1 MENYY
6 NIDSLEQ
13 FLKDSLIDFKMQPKK
28 RVWKSIYNNIH
39 PSKKMPSAFTSLI
52 ILISIFSLGINNTVE
67 RNTISTNIITTSLK
81 PTTNSINSKEI
92 VLINKIK
99 PIEHSTLMPR
109 LKNKIIL
116 LSTLMI
122 ANKNQ
127 SLKHKIDQNLKS
139 SQMNAA
145 PILLNATVNN
155 IDLHSSLIT
164 DKKEISN
171 RPNYKITNDNL
182 NRLFSY
188 ELYAAPSIWSRNLGN
203 NGGENGLNNL
213 NQNDKNHS
221 YSYSNN
227 LNFEAGGAVLLNV
240 TKAFRIKAGMQLNYS
255 KYKLKDNNLDN
266 LSTAKSN
273 LLSSSD
279 MGKTMSLGDDNAIN
293 YSSYQISFPIGT
305 EFEIA
310 GNNWLHWFAGA
321 AIEPTYRLGDFSTI
335 DDHNNAFN
343 QSDKRKWN
351 INTSVETFL
360 SLKISNGAYLNA
372 GPQLKYQLLS
382 NYDKTYNYN
391 EKFYNIG
398 LKLGISRNF

>member
-13 FLKDSLIDFKMQPKK
+13 FLKDSLTDFKMQPKK

-139 SQMNAA
+139 SQW
-145 PILLNATVNN
+145 
-155 IDLHSSLIT
+155 
-164 DKKEISN
+164 
-171 RPNYKITNDNL
+171 
-182 NRLFSY
+182 LFN
-188 ELYAAPSIWSRNLGN
+188 P
-203 NGGENGLNNL
+203 
-213 NQNDKNHS
+213 
-221 YSYSNN
+221 
-227 LNFEAGGAVLLNV
+227 
-240 TKAFRIKAGMQLNYS
+240 
-255 KYKLKDNNLDN
+255 
-266 LSTAKSN
+266 
-273 LLSSSD
+273 
-279 MGKTMSLGDDNAIN
+279 
-293 YSSYQISFPIGT
+293 
-305 EFEIA
+305 
-310 GNNWLHWFAGA
+310 
-321 AIEPTYRLGDFSTI
+321 
-335 DDHNNAFN
+335 
-343 QSDKRKWN
+343 RKPWKP
-351 INTSVETFL
+351 L
-360 SLKISNGAYLNA
+360 
-372 GPQLKYQLLS
+372 
-382 NYDKTYNYN
+382 
-391 EKFYNIG
+391 
-398 LKLGISRNF
+398 

>member
-127 SLKHKIDQNLKS
+127 SLKHKIDQDLKS

-155 IDLHSSLIT
+155 IDLYSSLIT

>member
-13 FLKDSLIDFKMQPKK
+13 FLKDSLTDFKMQPKK

-67 RNTISTNIITTSLK
+67 RNTISTNIITTTLK

>member
-13 FLKDSLIDFKMQPKK
+13 FLKDSLTDFKMQPKK

-155 IDLHSSLIT
+155 IDLYSSLIT

-171 RPNYKITNDNL
+171 RPTYKITNDNL

-360 SLKISNGAYLNA
+360 SLKIGNGAYLNA

>member
-1 MENYY
+1 ML
-6 NIDSLEQ
+6 S
-13 FLKDSLIDFKMQPKK
+13 P
-28 RVWKSIYNNIH
+28 
-39 PSKKMPSAFTSLI
+39 
-52 ILISIFSLGINNTVE
+52 
-67 RNTISTNIITTSLK
+67 
-81 PTTNSINSKEI
+81 
-92 VLINKIK
+92 IK
-99 PIEHSTLMPR
+99 
-109 LKNKIIL
+109 
-116 LSTLMI
+116 
-122 ANKNQ
+122 
-127 SLKHKIDQNLKS
+127 
-139 SQMNAA
+139 
-145 PILLNATVNN
+145 
-155 IDLHSSLIT
+155 SLIT

-171 RPNYKITNDNL
+171 RPTYKITNDNL

>member
-13 FLKDSLIDFKMQPKK
+13 FLKDSLTDFKMQPKK

-67 RNTISTNIITTSLK
+67 RNTISTNIITTTLK

-145 PILLNATVNN
+145 PILLNARVNN
-155 IDLHSSLIT
+155 IDLYSSLIT

-171 RPNYKITNDNL
+171 RPTYKITNDNL

>member
-13 FLKDSLIDFKMQPKK
+13 FLKDSLTDFKMQPKK

-155 IDLHSSLIT
+155 IDLYSSLIT

-171 RPNYKITNDNL
+171 RPTYKITNDNL

>member
-67 RNTISTNIITTSLK
+67 RNTISTNIITTTLK

>member
-13 FLKDSLIDFKMQPKK
+13 FLKDSLTDFKMQPKK

-52 ILISIFSLGINNTVE
+52 ILVSIFSLGINNAGKQGSKKIPV
-67 RNTISTNIITTSLK
+67 NTTIVASVTNAIDAKEISTTNKSTSIETLL
-81 PTTNSINSKEI
+81 TQTFSKKKNPL
-92 VLINKIK
+92 VSNLI
-99 PIEHSTLMPR
+99 
-109 LKNKIIL
+109 
-116 LSTLMI
+116 LSH
-122 ANKNQ
+122 KNQ
-127 SLKHKIDQNLKS
+127 FQKHTFENNFKSSPISSNSMLLKATDHKIDF
-139 SQMNAA
+139 
-145 PILLNATVNN
+145 
-155 IDLHSSLIT
+155 HSSLIA
-164 DKKEISN
+164 DKKDFSA
-171 RPNYKITNDNL
+171 TNVYSIAKDHSTGL
-182 NRLFSY
+182 LSY
-188 ELYAAPSIWSRNLGN
+188 ELYAAPSISYSNI
-203 NGGENGLNNL
+203 ENKESANTLNTL
-213 NQNDKNHS
+213 DQTDKNRN

-227 LNFEAGGAVLLNV
+227 LNFEAGGAVLINI
-240 TKAFRIKAGMQLNYS
+240 TKAIRVKAGMQLNYS
-255 KYKLKDNNLDN
+255 RYKLKDNNFDN
-266 LSTAKSN
+266 ASTAKSSFFSAAD
-273 LLSSSD
+273 L
-279 MGKTMSLGDDNAIN
+279 GKTMNLGDDNSIN

-310 GNNWLHWFAGA
+310 GNNWLHWYAGA
-321 AIEPTYRLGDFSTI
+321 GIEPTYRIGDYSATDNF
-335 DDHNNAFN
+335 NAFN

>member
-67 RNTISTNIITTSLK
+67 RNTISTNIITTTLK

-155 IDLHSSLIT
+155 IDLHSSIIT

-171 RPNYKITNDNL
+171 RPTYAIPKDNL
-182 NRLFSY
+182 NGLISY

-203 NGGENGLNNL
+203 NGGGNALTNL